1 MKTKFF
7 SVLLL
12 TCVSVTFFAC
22 GGADLGK
29 MFVKKWQIESIQSK
43 AMDDQMAQLKMV
55 ADTTKDSTAK
65 AMAQGNY
72 KMMQGMIDGI
82 KGSTLEYRLDGTY
95 EQNMNMMGQT
105 QTEKGKYTVIDGG
118 KKVITTSDKQKV
130 DTLSITEMTSDK
142 MVVSMSDGKGST
154 VAVTYKSVQ

>member
-29 MFVKKWQIESIQSK
+29 MFVKKWKLESIQSK

-55 ADTTKDSTAK
+55 ADTTKDSAAK
-65 AMAQGNY
+65 SMAQANY
-72 KMMQGMIDGI
+72 KMMTGMLDGI

-95 EQNMNMMGQT
+95 ESNMTMMGQT
-105 QTEKGKYTVIDGG
+105 QTEKGKYSIADGG

-130 DTLSITEMTSDK
+130 DTISITEMTAEK
-142 MVVSMSDGKGST
+142 MTVTMPDGKGST
-154 VAVTYKSVQ
+154 VSITYTAAQ